1 MTDLP
6 VYIMSGIGFVGVIAI
21 IIWMGFLTQN
31 KDNAEDIKKNL
42 GIVAAVTFV
51 IIGIFGAAAYV
62 YFSANVSYLTP
73 FVLIMTFVNL
83 FLSSFAVS
91 AASLQVMNA

>member
-1 MTDLP
+1 MADLP
-6 VYIMSGIGFVGVIAI
+6 VYIMSGIGLVGVIAI
-21 IIWMGFLTQN
+21 IVWMGFLTQN

-42 GIVAAVTFV
+42 GIIAAVTFV

-62 YFSANVSYLTP
+62 YFSANVALLTP
-73 FVLIMTFVNL
+73 FVLIMTFLNL

-91 AASLQVMNA
+91 AASLQVINA

>member
-6 VYIMSGIGFVGVIAI
+6 VYIMSGIGLVGVIAI
-21 IIWMGFLTQN
+21 IVWMGFLTQN

-42 GIVAAVTFV
+42 GIIAAVTFV

-62 YFSANVSYLTP
+62 YFSANVALLTP
-73 FVLIMTFVNL
+73 FVLIMTFLNL

-91 AASLQVMNA
+91 AASLQVINA

>member
-1 MTDLP
+1 
-6 VYIMSGIGFVGVIAI
+6 MSGIGLVGVIAI
-21 IIWMGFLTQN
+21 IVWMGFLTQN

-42 GIVAAVTFV
+42 GIIAAVTFV

-62 YFSANVSYLTP
+62 YFSANVALLTP
-73 FVLIMTFVNL
+73 FVLIMTFLNL

-91 AASLQVMNA
+91 AASLQVINA

>member
-1 MTDLP
+1 MADLP
-6 VYIMSGIGFVGVIAI
+6 VYIMSGIGLVGVIAI
-21 IIWMGFLTQN
+21 IVWMGFLTQN

-42 GIVAAVTFV
+42 GIIAAVTFV

-62 YFSANVSYLTP
+62 YFSANVAFLTP

-91 AASLQVMNA
+91 AASLQVINA